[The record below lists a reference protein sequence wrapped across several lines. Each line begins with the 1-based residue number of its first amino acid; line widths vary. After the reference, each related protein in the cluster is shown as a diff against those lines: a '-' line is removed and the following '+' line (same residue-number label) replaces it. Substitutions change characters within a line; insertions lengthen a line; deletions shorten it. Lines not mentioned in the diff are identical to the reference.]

1 MIRSPRKA
9 TSLSTL
15 SLLCAIALMPAM
27 DAFANAPTALEEAP
41 TEKLADRIRETKE
54 GINEAESERRRLLGS
69 LYAINLRMK
78 KISTDKGKLT
88 DELMQSQDAVATV
101 ATAIHSLE
109 AQIKKQRLGLKNRLR
124 ALYKISGE
132 SYIGA
137 VFSTRNAFEFDSTLR
152 NLKIIS
158 DHDFQM
164 ILSYRENLSSLA
176 QQRKKLKSQV
186 ERLLLVEKRIKRQEG
201 LLAQEH
207 QAKSA
212 LAATIEMDTR
222 RRMSE
227 IKKLRLSHSVADV
240 EIEHLLK
247 PSIYEKK
254 GTLVAPVAAGVVS
267 KDFGLRIDEKFK
279 FKMSHK
285 GWQISVTNQTP
296 VVACDEGKVVFAGSL
311 EGYGRTLIVDH
322 GDHYYSLYAGLST
335 MKASQGKELT
345 AGETIGQT
353 ETALYFEIRHF
364 SEPENPASWISAKS
378 TLLSR
383 KNRPLEETQQPKQQ
397 AKAD

>member
-1 MIRSPRKA
+1 MIRA
-9 TSLSTL
+9 
-15 SLLCAIALMPAM
+15 LLCAIALLYAVE
-27 DAFANAPTALEEAP
+27 AFANTPIVLEEAP
-41 TEKLADRIRETKE
+41 SEKLADRIRETKE
-54 GINEAESERRRLLGS
+54 GINEAEYERRRLLAS

-88 DELMQSQDAVATV
+88 DELIQSQDAVETV
-101 ATAIHSLE
+101 AAAISSLE
-109 AQIKKQRLGLKNRLR
+109 AQIKKQRHGLKNRLR

-152 NLKIIS
+152 NLKIVS

-164 ILSYRENLSSLA
+164 ILSYRENLTSLA

-186 ERLLLVEKRIKRQEG
+186 EKLLLVEKRIKRQEG
-201 LLAQEH
+201 LLAREH

-212 LAATIEMDTR
+212 LAATIEVDTR
-222 RRMSE
+222 RRVSE

-254 GTLVAPVAAGVVS
+254 GTLVAPVAAGFVS

-285 GWQISVTNQTP
+285 GWQIDVKALTA
-296 VVACDEGKVVFAGSL
+296 VVASEEGKVVFAGTL
-311 EGYGRTLIVDH
+311 DGYGQTMILDH

-335 MKASQGKELT
+335 LKAIHGKDVA
-345 AGETIGQT
+345 AGEVIGQA
-353 ETALYFEIRHF
+353 EASLYFEIRHF
-364 SEPENPASWISAKS
+364 SEPENPASWISSKS
-378 TLLSR
+378 TLLAQ

-397 AKAD
+397 AKADFE